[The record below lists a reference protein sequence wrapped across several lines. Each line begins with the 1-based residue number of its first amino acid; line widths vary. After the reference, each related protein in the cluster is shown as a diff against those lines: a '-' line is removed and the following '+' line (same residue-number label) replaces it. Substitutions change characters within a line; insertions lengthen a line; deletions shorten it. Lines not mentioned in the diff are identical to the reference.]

1 MNKSNW
7 DIGKLN
13 QGKPLS
19 NSIKLKISSSI
30 RKSYKQGRKVWNKG
44 QSLPDEIKQKI
55 SKSKKGSKP
64 WNKGIPRTSEER
76 KKISLAKKGS
86 IPWNKGR
93 KWLDKEKMDISIG
106 LKKFWEKRKKTI

>member
-30 RKSYKQGRKVWNKG
+30 RKGYKLGRKVWNKG

-64 WNKGIPRTSEER
+64 WNIGIPRTLEER
-76 KKISLAKKGS
+76 KNISLAKKGA
-86 IPWNKGR
+86 IPWNRGR
-93 KWLDKEKMDISIG
+93 KWLDTEKKNISKG
-106 LKKFWEKRKKTI
+106 LKKSWDKRKKTI